1 MDSRSHATKHA
12 TPESIGA
19 DRIATFCDD
28 TQAARADIVTRRT
41 DPADAPTAA
50 AITAADGTLL
60 IDAPIIPVGGVM
72 CHLGCACWLNWLYTE
87 MAPNRNGSSE
97 PGITE

>member
-1 MDSRSHATKHA
+1 M
-12 TPESIGA
+12 
-19 DRIATFCDD
+19 
-28 TQAARADIVTRRT
+28 TRRT

-87 MAPNRNGSSE
+87 MAPTEMAVLSPVSQSE
-97 PGITE
+97 TLPQKLQAASVLCREAPHRLKESQARFLD